1 MPEFGSTKQCC
12 RKSQH
17 RSLHYLTSMRLRG
30 LVIGTLFLALV
41 TTTHGQES
49 VGEKIKKIFSTPTP
63 TPHKRKKAA
72 TTKIESASPSPT
84 PSRKKKS
91 VSPSP
96 SASPTPKPKR
106 KSSPTPEPSE
116 TPSPTPEP
124 SETPSPTPSPSLTAT
139 AAPEKGKRGAP
150 NATLSPEAISG
161 FENYPPKVQQLL
173 NSALELTT
181 RNLDYK
187 YGSADP
193 DNGGMD
199 CSGFVYFVLK
209 QNGVDGVPRD
219 SSEQYIWL
227 RRAGKFEPV
236 VSQKDD
242 SFEFDNLKPG
252 DLLFWT
258 GTYTI
263 QRDPPI
269 THAMI
274 YLGRE
279 KKTGARVMVG
289 ASDGR
294 TYQSQQR
301 FGVSVFDFKV
311 PRVDKGEIENG
322 KVHPRFV
329 GYGHIPGL
337 RD

>member
-1 MPEFGSTKQCC
+1 
-12 RKSQH
+12 
-17 RSLHYLTSMRLRG
+17 
-30 LVIGTLFLALV
+30 
-41 TTTHGQES
+41 
-49 VGEKIKKIFSTPTP
+49 
-63 TPHKRKKAA
+63 
-72 TTKIESASPSPT
+72 
-84 PSRKKKS
+84 
-91 VSPSP
+91 
-96 SASPTPKPKR
+96 
-106 KSSPTPEPSE
+106 
-116 TPSPTPEP
+116 
-124 SETPSPTPSPSLTAT
+124 
-139 AAPEKGKRGAP
+139 
-150 NATLSPEAISG
+150 
-161 FENYPPKVQQLL
+161 VQQLL

-193 DNGGMD
+193 SNGGMD

-209 QNGVDGVPRD
+209 QSGVEDVPRD
-219 SSEQYIWL
+219 SSEQYVWL

-258 GTYTI
+258 GTYAI
-263 QRDPPI
+263 KRDPPI

-301 FGVSVFDFKV
+301 FGVSVFDFKM
-311 PRVDKGEIENG
+311 PRADKGELEDD

-329 GYGHIPGL
+329 GYAHIPGL

>member
-1 MPEFGSTKQCC
+1 MSSRTERRGVEGSRRAIFKLSTFVA
-12 RKSQH
+12 SVLIL
-17 RSLHYLTSMRLRG
+17 SAAVSPP
-30 LVIGTLFLALV
+30 LAAE
-41 TTTHGQES
+41 ES
-49 VGEKIKKIFSTPTP
+49 VGEKIKTIFSTPTP
-63 TPHKRKKAA
+63 TPTPHKKKKSA
-72 TTKIESASPSPT
+72 TTKKESASPSPT

-96 SASPTPKPKR
+96 AASPTAKAKK

-116 TPSPTPEP
+116 TPSPTP
-124 SETPSPTPSPSLTAT
+124 SLSPTAT

-150 NATLSPEAISG
+150 NATLSAEAISG

-193 DNGGMD
+193 GNGGMD

-209 QNGVDGVPRD
+209 QNGVEGVPRD

-258 GTYTI
+258 GTYAI
-263 QRDPPI
+263 KRDPPI

-279 KKTGARVMVG
+279 KKTDARVMVG

-294 TYQSQQR
+294 TYQTVQR
-301 FGVSVFDFKV
+301 FGVSVFDFKMS
-311 PRVDKGEIENG
+311 RADKGELEDG

-329 GYGHIPGL
+329 GYAHIPGL

>member
-1 MPEFGSTKQCC
+1 MSSRTERSGVEGSRRAIFQLSKF
-12 RKSQH
+12 
-17 RSLHYLTSMRLRG
+17 
-30 LVIGTLFLALV
+30 VATLLILSAAISPPLAAE
-41 TTTHGQES
+41 ES
-49 VGEKIKKIFSTPTP
+49 VGEKIKKIFSSPTP
-63 TPHKRKKAA
+63 TPHKKKKSAA
-72 TTKIESASPSPT
+72 TKKESASPSPT
-84 PSRKKKS
+84 PRKKKS

-96 SASPTPKPKR
+96 TGSPTAKAKK

-116 TPSPTPEP
+116 TPPPT
-124 SETPSPTPSPSLTAT
+124 PTPSLSPTAT
-139 AAPEKGKRGAP
+139 ATPEKAKRGLP

-161 FENYPPKVQQLL
+161 FENYSPKVQQLL

-193 DNGGMD
+193 GNGGMD

-209 QNGVDGVPRD
+209 QNEVEGVPRD
-219 SSEQYIWL
+219 SSEQYIWV

-258 GTYTI
+258 GTYAI

-279 KKTGARVMVG
+279 RKTGARVMVG

-301 FGVSVFDFKV
+301 FGVSVFDFKM
-311 PRVDKGEIENG
+311 PRAEKGEVEDG

-329 GYGHIPGL
+329 GYAHIPGL
-337 RD
+337 

>member
-1 MPEFGSTKQCC
+1 MSSRTKRSGVEGSRRAIFQLSTF
-12 RKSQH
+12 
-17 RSLHYLTSMRLRG
+17 
-30 LVIGTLFLALV
+30 VATLLILSAAISPPLAAE
-41 TTTHGQES
+41 ES
-49 VGEKIKKIFSTPTP
+49 VGEKIKKIFSSPTP
-63 TPHKRKKAA
+63 TPHKKKKSAA
-72 TTKIESASPSPT
+72 TKKESASPSPT
-84 PSRKKKS
+84 PRKKKS

-96 SASPTPKPKR
+96 TGSPTAKAKK

-116 TPSPTPEP
+116 TPPPT
-124 SETPSPTPSPSLTAT
+124 PTPSLSPTAT
-139 AAPEKGKRGAP
+139 ATPEKAKRGLP

-161 FENYPPKVQQLL
+161 FENYSPKVQQLL

-193 DNGGMD
+193 GNGGMD

-258 GTYTI
+258 GTYAI

-301 FGVSVFDFKV
+301 FGVSVFDFKM
-311 PRVDKGEIENG
+311 PRAEKGEVEDG

-329 GYGHIPGL
+329 GYAHIPGL
-337 RD
+337 

>member
-1 MPEFGSTKQCC
+1 MVTPFRFT
-12 RKSQH
+12 
-17 RSLHYLTSMRLRG
+17 TVAIV
-30 LVIGTLFLALV
+30 VIAFFAISSPLGAE
-41 TTTHGQES
+41 ES

-63 TPHKRKKAA
+63 TPHKKKKSAA
-72 TTKIESASPSPT
+72 TKKESASPSPT

-96 SASPTPKPKR
+96 GASPTAKPKK

-116 TPSPTPEP
+116 TPSPTP
-124 SETPSPTPSPSLTAT
+124 TPSLSPTAT
-139 AAPEKGKRGAP
+139 PAPEKKRGLP

-193 DNGGMD
+193 GNGGMD

-209 QNGVDGVPRD
+209 QNEVEGVPRD
-219 SSEQYIWL
+219 SSEQYIWV

-258 GTYTI
+258 GTYAI

-279 KKTGARVMVG
+279 RKTGARVMVG

-301 FGVSVFDFKV
+301 FGVSVFDFKM
-311 PRVDKGEIENG
+311 PRAEQGEVEDG

-329 GYGHIPGL
+329 GYAHIPGL

>member
-1 MPEFGSTKQCC
+1 MSSRTKRRGVEGSRRAIFQLSTF
-12 RKSQH
+12 
-17 RSLHYLTSMRLRG
+17 
-30 LVIGTLFLALV
+30 VATLLILSAAISPPLAAE
-41 TTTHGQES
+41 ES
-49 VGEKIKKIFSTPTP
+49 VGEKIKKIFSSPTP
-63 TPHKRKKAA
+63 TPHKKKKSAA
-72 TTKIESASPSPT
+72 TKKESESPSPT
-84 PSRKKKS
+84 PRKKKS

-96 SASPTPKPKR
+96 TTSPTAKAKK

-116 TPSPTPEP
+116 TPPPT
-124 SETPSPTPSPSLTAT
+124 PTPSLSPTAT

-161 FENYPPKVQQLL
+161 FENNPPKVQQLL
-173 NSALELTT
+173 ISALELAT

-209 QNGVDGVPRD
+209 QNGMDGVPRD
-219 SSEQYIWL
+219 SSEQYIWV

-252 DLLFWT
+252 DLLFWS
-258 GTYTI
+258 GTYAI

-279 KKTGARVMVG
+279 RKTGARVMVG

-294 TYQSQQR
+294 TYQTVQR
-301 FGVSVFDFKV
+301 FGVSVFDFKM
-311 PRVDKGEIENG
+311 PRVDKGEVEDG
-322 KVHPRFV
+322 RVHPRFV
-329 GYGHIPGL
+329 GYAHIPGL

>member
-1 MPEFGSTKQCC
+1 MVTPFRFTAFAIA
-12 RKSQH
+12 
-17 RSLHYLTSMRLRG
+17 
-30 LVIGTLFLALV
+30 VIAFFAHSPPLAAE
-41 TTTHGQES
+41 ES
-49 VGEKIKKIFSTPTP
+49 VGEKIKKIFSAPTPTP
-63 TPHKRKKAA
+63 TPHKRKKSS
-72 TTKIESASPSPT
+72 TKKKESASPSPSSS
-84 PSRKKKS
+84 PKKKS

-96 SASPTPKPKR
+96 SASPSSKAKK
-106 KSSPTPEPSE
+106 KSSPKPEPSE
-116 TPSPTPEP
+116 TPP
-124 SETPSPTPSPSLTAT
+124 PSPTPTPSLSSTAT
-139 AAPEKGKRGAP
+139 ATPEKGKRGAP
-150 NATLSPEAISG
+150 NATLSPETISG

-209 QNGVDGVPRD
+209 QNGVEGVPRD
-219 SSEQYIWL
+219 SSEQYIWV

-236 VSQKDD
+236 VSRKED

-258 GTYTI
+258 GTYAI
-263 QRDPPI
+263 ERDPPI

-279 KKTGARVMVG
+279 KKTGTRVMVG

-301 FGVSVFDFKV
+301 FGVSVFDFKM
-311 PRVDKGEIENG
+311 PRVDKGEIEDG
-322 KVHPRFV
+322 KVRPRFV
-329 GYGHIPGL
+329 GYAHIPGL

>member
-1 MPEFGSTKQCC
+1 MLSRTERSGVEESRRGIFKLSTFVASVLILSAAC
-12 RKSQH
+12 SP
-17 RSLHYLTSMRLRG
+17 SL
-30 LVIGTLFLALV
+30 AAE
-41 TTTHGQES
+41 ES

-63 TPHKRKKAA
+63 TPTPHKKKKSS
-72 TTKIESASPSPT
+72 TTKKEPASASPSA
-84 PSRKKKS
+84 SAKKKS
-91 VSPSP
+91 GSPSP
-96 SASPTPKPKR
+96 SASPSAKR
-106 KSSPTPEPSE
+106 KKKSSPTLEPSE
-116 TPSPTPEP
+116 TPSPT
-124 SETPSPTPSPSLTAT
+124 ETPSPSSTPTAT
-139 AAPEKGKRGAP
+139 PEKTKRGAP
-150 NATLSPEAISG
+150 NATLSPEAING
-161 FENYPPKVQQLL
+161 FEKYPPKVQRLL
-173 NSALELTT
+173 TSALELTT

-193 DNGGMD
+193 ANGGMD

-209 QNGVDGVPRD
+209 QNGIDDVPRD

-236 VSQKDD
+236 VSQKED

-258 GTYTI
+258 GTYAI

-279 KKTGARVMVG
+279 QTAGMRVMVG

-294 TYQSQQR
+294 VYQGESR
-301 FGVSVFDFKV
+301 YGVSVFDFKIQ
-311 PRVDKGEIENG
+311 RLG
-322 KVHPRFV
+322 KAEEGQLRPTFI

>member
-1 MPEFGSTKQCC
+1 MSPRTKRSGVEGSRPTILKL
-12 RKSQH
+12 STFVA
-17 RSLHYLTSMRLRG
+17 SVLILSATISPP
-30 LVIGTLFLALV
+30 LAAE
-41 TTTHGQES
+41 ES

-63 TPHKRKKAA
+63 TPTPHKRKKS
-72 TTKIESASPSPT
+72 TTAKKESASPSPT
-84 PSRKKKS
+84 SSPKKKS
-91 VSPSP
+91 VSSSP
-96 SASPTPKPKR
+96 SASPSSKAKK
-106 KSSPTPEPSE
+106 KSSPKTEPSE
-116 TPSPTPEP
+116 TPPPSPI
-124 SETPSPTPSPSLTAT
+124 PTPSPSPTAT
-139 AAPEKGKRGAP
+139 ATPEKGKRGAP

-181 RNLDYK
+181 RNLDYT

-199 CSGFVYFVLK
+199 CSGFVYFVL
-209 QNGVDGVPRD
+209 QENGVDGVPRD
-219 SSEQYIWL
+219 SSEQYVWL

-236 VSQKDD
+236 VSRKDD
-242 SFEFDNLKPG
+242 SFEFENLKPG

-258 GTYTI
+258 GTYGI

-301 FGVSVFDFKV
+301 FGVSVFDFKL
-311 PRVDKGEIENG
+311 PRPDKDEVEDG

-329 GYGHIPGL
+329 GYAHIPGL

>member
-1 MPEFGSTKQCC
+1 MSFRTERSGGEGS
-12 RKSQH
+12 R
-17 RSLHYLTSMRLRG
+17 RSIFKLSTFVASVLILSAA
-30 LVIGTLFLALV
+30 VSPPLAA
-41 TTTHGQES
+41 QS

-63 TPHKRKKAA
+63 TPTPHKKKKSA
-72 TTKIESASPSPT
+72 TTKKE
-84 PSRKKKS
+84 
-91 VSPSP
+91 SPSP
-96 SASPTPKPKR
+96 SASPSAKKKLVSPSPGASPTAKPK
-106 KSSPTPEPSE
+106 KKASVTPEPSE
-116 TPSPTPEP
+116 TPAPKP
-124 SETPSPTPSPSLTAT
+124 SEPPTPSATPSLSPVAS

-150 NATLSPEAISG
+150 NATLAPEAISG
-161 FENYPPKVQQLL
+161 FENYPSKVQQLL
-173 NSALELTT
+173 TSALELTT

-193 DNGGMD
+193 ANGGMD

-209 QNGVDGVPRD
+209 QNGVEGVPRD

-227 RRAGKFEPV
+227 RQAGKFEPV
-236 VSQKDD
+236 VSRKDD

-258 GTYTI
+258 GTYAI

-301 FGVSVFDFKV
+301 FGVSVFDFKM
-311 PRVDKGEIENG
+311 PHPDKDEVEDG

-329 GYGHIPGL
+329 GYAHIPGL
-337 RD
+337 HD

>member
-1 MPEFGSTKQCC
+1 MSSRTERSGVEGSRRAIFKL
-12 RKSQH
+12 S
-17 RSLHYLTSMRLRG
+17 SFVASVLIL
-30 LVIGTLFLALV
+30 LAAPSPPLA
-41 TTTHGQES
+41 GQS

-63 TPHKRKKAA
+63 TPTPHKKRKSA
-72 TTKIESASPSPT
+72 TTKKESPSRSASPSV
-84 PSRKKKS
+84 KKKS

-96 SASPTPKPKR
+96 GASPTAKPK
-106 KSSPTPEPSE
+106 KKASPTPEPSE
-116 TPSPTPEP
+116 TP
-124 SETPSPTPSPSLTAT
+124 TPSATPSLSPVAS
-139 AAPEKGKRGAP
+139 AAPEKEKRGAP
-150 NATLSPEAISG
+150 NATLSPEALSG

-173 NSALELTT
+173 TSALELTT

-209 QNGVDGVPRD
+209 QNGVEGVPRD
-219 SSEQYIWL
+219 SSEQYIWV

-236 VSQKDD
+236 VSRKED

-258 GTYTI
+258 GTYAI

-301 FGVSVFDFKV
+301 FGVSVFDFKM
-311 PRVDKGEIENG
+311 PRVEKGEVEDG
-322 KVHPRFV
+322 KVRPRFV
-329 GYGHIPGL
+329 GYAHIPGL

>member
-1 MPEFGSTKQCC
+1 
-12 RKSQH
+12 
-17 RSLHYLTSMRLRG
+17 
-30 LVIGTLFLALV
+30 
-41 TTTHGQES
+41 
-49 VGEKIKKIFSTPTP
+49 
-63 TPHKRKKAA
+63 
-72 TTKIESASPSPT
+72 
-84 PSRKKKS
+84 
-91 VSPSP
+91 
-96 SASPTPKPKR
+96 
-106 KSSPTPEPSE
+106 
-116 TPSPTPEP
+116 
-124 SETPSPTPSPSLTAT
+124 
-139 AAPEKGKRGAP
+139 
-150 NATLSPEAISG
+150 LSPEAIVG
-161 FENYPPKVQQLL
+161 FENYPSKVQQLL
-173 NSALELTT
+173 TSALELTT

-193 DNGGMD
+193 ANGGMD

-209 QNGVDGVPRD
+209 QNGVESVPRD

-227 RRAGKFEPV
+227 RRAGRFEPV
-236 VSQKDD
+236 VSQKED

-258 GTYTI
+258 GTYAI

-301 FGVSVFDFKV
+301 FGVSVFDFKM
-311 PRVDKGEIENG
+311 PRAEKGEVEDG
-322 KVHPRFV
+322 KVRPRFV
-329 GYGHIPGL
+329 GYAHIPGL

>member
-1 MPEFGSTKQCC
+1 MVTAFRFATVAIV
-12 RKSQH
+12 
-17 RSLHYLTSMRLRG
+17 
-30 LVIGTLFLALV
+30 VIASFTISPRAAE
-41 TTTHGQES
+41 ES
-49 VGEKIKKIFSTPTP
+49 FGEKIKKIFSTPTP
-63 TPHKRKKAA
+63 TPTPHKKKKSAA
-72 TTKIESASPSPT
+72 TKKESASPSPT
-84 PSRKKKS
+84 PRKKRS

-96 SASPTPKPKR
+96 SASATAKPKK

-116 TPSPTPEP
+116 TPSPTEM
-124 SETPSPTPSPSLTAT
+124 PSPSPSATAT
-139 AAPEKGKRGAP
+139 PEKTKRNAP
-150 NATLSPEAISG
+150 NATLSPEAIRG
-161 FENYPPKVQQLL
+161 FENYPPKVQQLVT
-173 NSALELTT
+173 SALELTT

-193 DNGGMD
+193 GNGGMD

-209 QNGVDGVPRD
+209 QNGVADVPRD

-258 GTYTI
+258 GTYSI

-279 KKTGARVMVG
+279 RKNGNRVMVG

-301 FGVSVFDFKV
+301 FGVSVFDFKM
-311 PRVDKGEIENG
+311 PRADKGEVEDG

-329 GYGHIPGL
+329 GYAHIPGL
-337 RD
+337 